1 MRPFFLIFAFAVP
14 VAALVMLAAADG
26 GRVELAANGVVF
38 ASLILTWI
46 GAVVVRAKLGLEG
59 TWAVVSLGLLVLF
72 GFLVGWLYVAV
83 RAWSL
88 PQRKRGRA

>member
-1 MRPFFLIFAFAVP
+1 MRPFFLTFAFAVP
-14 VAALVMLAAADG
+14 VAAFVMLFATDG
-26 GRVELAANGVVF
+26 GRVHLAANGVVF

-46 GAVVVRAKLGLEG
+46 GAVIVRARLGLHG
-59 TWAVVSLGLLVLF
+59 TWPIISIGLLVLF

-88 PQRKRGRA
+88 PQRG